1 MHNNNTNENLAD
13 EIDEIEELKQDLQKR
28 IIEKNL
34 QIKQSTKELASLDKL
49 QIEIVPNKPILMQ
62 EKHEEIAQ
70 LNKKLIELQTDLA
83 NLSKTKKDEQE
94 ENIQKALMLVD
105 EYAKRNPTLAYII
118 EDEEFVIASDY
129 SRVPEKLNVQMKK
142 FKPGVFSEFMANEL
156 NVSSWN
162 LPPPRVKDAF
172 SKSKRSFTM
181 SRYSIDPLRWDS
193 DRVYLPIEHMQPYF
207 INNMQL
213 TADQTTSAEQSLQF
227 FDWLMYSLSGN
238 KQENKEHIEKWIL
251 HKIINYKKA
260 TTTPD
265 IVIVGHVGGNGKG
278 VLQAIIRLMLPSELS
293 GKANSKTLN
302 GNFNAIML
310 GKLIVFF
317 DDQNS
322 KEIPLDVVKELAGSD
337 TMIFEPKGKDQYEG
351 EKTHSSAWFSQ
362 VPPFKLT
369 PAGQE
374 GGVDR
379 RFSLMGTNITF
390 LESIRKHVQEQT
402 GKEVTVEES
411 KDLAEV
417 IVSKHLLNR
426 VNIAYWFKHLQS
438 KYPEVNESYT
448 LKALHGE
455 DYRYFLSQQETTM
468 ESIFKRLIN
477 PQIKEGNVVPVF
489 VIKELTQ
496 HFDGKEMTGKAI
508 NKEITALAAQHKLD
522 IAINQVL
529 ITIHNPDGTRVKR
542 QCSVVHSTKKCSK
555 SFNWSLVSSS
565 NYTIGPFSAIPE
577 DSLIFRVNDYQEDAD
592 DLDTDTDTDTD
603 SDSDTEYF
611 DFEDIKPID
620 TKVDSNKVVKPVKP
634 INQTSRNKILEFF
647 DKIRTDN

>member
-1 MHNNNTNENLAD
+1 MLNNNNNMTSNEQEDGLGA
-13 EIDEIEELKQDLQKR
+13 
-28 IIEKNL
+28 
-34 QIKQSTKELASLDKL
+34 IKQEIQRSIIAKNMQISQSKKKLRDLEKL
-49 QIEIVPNKPILMQ
+49 QIETIPDKPQRIQRQLD
-62 EKHEEIAQ
+62 EIAS
-70 LNKKLIELQTDLA
+70 LNEQLIELQTDLS
-83 NLSKTKKDEQE
+83 NLNKTKQE
-94 ENIQKALMLVD
+94 EKEEEISAALLAVKQEFID
-105 EYAKRNPTLAYII
+105 KRCSAAYVIN
-118 EDEEFVIASDY
+118 DGEFVYAENY
-129 SRVPEKLNVQMKK
+129 AETPEKLNVQLREMKPESFIEQVAHELDLCAWHLPVHRVK
-142 FKPGVFSEFMANEL
+142 KLFSETQRTYDM
-156 NVSSWN
+156 
-162 LPPPRVKDAF
+162 K
-172 SKSKRSFTM
+172 
-181 SRYSIDPLRWDS
+181 RYSIDPERWGKNK
-193 DRVYLPIEHMQPYF
+193 VYLPIEHMQQYF

-213 TADQTTSAEQSLQF
+213 TAEQEAEAALSLKF

-238 KQENKEHIEKWIL
+238 KQENKDHIEKWIL

-278 VLQAIIRLMLPSELS
+278 VLQAIIRLMLPSMLS

-379 RFSLMGTNITF
+379 RFSIMGTNITF
-390 LESIRKHVQEQT
+390 LESIRKHVQEET
-402 GKEVTVEES
+402 GQEVTVEES

-438 KYPEVNESYT
+438 KYPEVNASYT

-455 DYRYFLSQQETTM
+455 DYRYFLSQQETTI
-468 ESIFKRLIN
+468 ESIFKRLIT
-477 PQIKEGNVVPVF
+477 PQVKEGNVVPVF

-496 HFDGKEMTGKAI
+496 HFDGKEMSDKAI
-508 NKEITALAAQHKLD
+508 RKEITALAAQYKLD
-522 IAINQVL
+522 AVFSKTL
-529 ITIHNPDGTRVKR
+529 ITIHNPDGSKVKR
-542 QCSVVHSTKKCSK
+542 QCIVVHNAKKFSK
-555 SFNWSLVSSS
+555 SFDWSLVSSA
-565 NYTIGPFSAIPE
+565 NYSIGPFAAIPE
-577 DSLIFRVNDYQEDAD
+577 DSLTFSLNDFKEEELEYDFD
-592 DLDTDTDTDTD
+592 DLALD
-603 SDSDTEYF
+603 SGDN
-611 DFEDIKPID
+611 ED
-620 TKVDSNKVVKPVKP
+620 DSNVSTLRSFLKPP
-634 INQTSRNKILEFF
+634 L
-647 DKIRTDN
+647 